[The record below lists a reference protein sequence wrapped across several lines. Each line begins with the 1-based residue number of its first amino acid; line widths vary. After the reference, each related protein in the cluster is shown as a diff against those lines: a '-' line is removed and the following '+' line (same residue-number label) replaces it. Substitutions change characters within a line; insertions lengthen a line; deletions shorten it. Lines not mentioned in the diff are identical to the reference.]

1 MGISILAWLSSRD
14 PNMGRGM
21 ITRPIWKWNLIHG
34 EVYSIKHYVIMFV
47 SNLRQ
52 VRNFLHQ
59 YIWQPRYNWNIVES
73 GVKKHKPNHAIYNIV
88 YSTVKMTLH
97 IWYFCVLC
105 MTPYNIVQYIFL
117 SVFRFQSLK
126 WPLNT

>member
-1 MGISILAWLSSRD
+1 MSWSWLYGNGIYNLQSVPIITKVVSS
-14 PNMGRGM
+14 
-21 ITRPIWKWNLIHG
+21 NLIHG

-47 SNLRQ
+47 SDLRQ